1 MATKNNNTLLY
12 AGLGLAAFMLLRK
25 RDNSELSG
33 VGATLPEFQVAG
45 RVIHTEWR
53 NNSNYGN
60 PSYWVT
66 IETPDGN
73 TIMGYT
79 EPNAMMAFA
88 IRNPEYAKE
97 YHVYTY
103 KINKRGNVIFKY
115 VRKM

>member
-25 RDNSELSG
+25 RDDSELSG
-33 VGATLPEFQVAG
+33 IGATPEFQIPG

-88 IRNPEYAKE
+88 IRNPEYANE

-103 KINKRGNVIFKY
+103 KVNKRGNVIFKR

>member
-1 MATKNNNTLLY
+1 MAIKNNNTLLY

-25 RDNSELSG
+25 RDDSELSG
-33 VGATLPEFQVAG
+33 IGATPEFQVPG

-53 NNSNYGN
+53 NNSTYGN
-60 PSYWVT
+60 PSYYVT

-88 IRNPEYAKE
+88 IRNSEYAKE

-103 KINKRGNVIFKY
+103 KINKRGNVIFKR